1 MQAAWSEPRVRDGS
15 EMTWFAIHQDYRDEH
30 SSQRTTIFLCLVLGL
45 PPSGKKVIA
54 TLTPNFFE
62 CLSIRRLVGRG
73 LIVSR
78 TVPPPPAFA
87 EPTP

>member
-1 MQAAWSEPRVRDGS
+1 MHDRS
-15 EMTWFAIHQDYRDEH
+15 EMTWFAIHQDYRDGH
-30 SSQRTTIFLCLVLGL
+30 FPQRTTIFLCLVLGP

-62 CLSIRRLVGRG
+62 CLSIRRLVERG
-73 LIVSR
+73 LIGSR